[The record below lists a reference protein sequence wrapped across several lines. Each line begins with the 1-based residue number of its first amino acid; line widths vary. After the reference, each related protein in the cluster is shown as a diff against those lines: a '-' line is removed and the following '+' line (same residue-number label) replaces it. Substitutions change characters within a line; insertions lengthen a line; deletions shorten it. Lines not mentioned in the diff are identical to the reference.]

1 MPDLI
6 IRDFIFPEDYPA
18 AIHLWESAGPGIHL
32 QRSDQPNEIVKKLA
46 RDPGLFI
53 VAEYENQ
60 LVGTV
65 IAGFDGR
72 RGLIYHLAVA
82 PEHRNRGIASRLM
95 DEVEKRLLS
104 LGCIR
109 CYLLVTPE
117 NQNAIDFYEK
127 RSWKRMNV
135 IPYGKDLVE

>member
-1 MPDLI
+1 MPDLTV
-6 IRDFIFPEDYPA
+6 RNFSFPEDYPA
-18 AIHLWESAGPGIHL
+18 AVQLWQSAGPGIHL
-32 QRSDQPNEIVKKLA
+32 QRSDQPDEIVKKLA

-53 VAEYENQ
+53 VAESDNH
-60 LVGTV
+60 LVGTI

-82 PEHRNRGIASRLM
+82 PEYRRQGIASRLM
-95 DEVEKRLLS
+95 DEVEQRLKN

-117 NQNAIDFYEK
+117 NQAAMQFYEK
-127 RSWKRMNV
+127 RSWKRMTV